1 MVRNFFCKNDQNS
14 HILGRP
20 LARPIRPPGTAGD
33 MATLAGLLLVEL
45 RTVWAVTVMAGLPFL
60 ARPTWLGLLLMPAE
74 PSDSTVPPRRSPA
87 TKQKKNFSDFE
98 TKETGSAIKTNTV
111 GRLAISRKI
120 TTNEVERIPPK
131 TSNPRQA
138 TSTSD
143 EQARE
148 RWAAAMWNTASRA
161 SAARYQ

>member
-1 MVRNFFCKNDQNS
+1 M
-14 HILGRP
+14 
-20 LARPIRPPGTAGD
+20 
-33 MATLAGLLLVEL
+33 
-45 RTVWAVTVMAGLPFL
+45 VWAVTVMGGIAKGDSAVSTCWVCDGRAGLP
-60 ARPTWLGLLLMPAE
+60 LGLLGWACFSCRLSHPIQR
-74 PSDSTVPPRRSPA
+74 SRRGEA
-87 TKQKKNFSDFE
+87 QLRNKKKNFSDFE

-148 RWAAAMWNTASRA
+148 RWAAAMWTTASRA